1 MFNSRVIVFRRK
13 FQKSLSL
20 SLRVYSKHSAIDIYS
35 RNMASN
41 LPQLKVTED
50 LESSEYDALVVVAP
64 SIKSIP
70 FEKVA
75 DPLKAY
81 IEVDKTGETG
91 IFVVPSN
98 LPSKKIVFSGT
109 GSLENDYD
117 DVSLYTKAAKN
128 GIKKALAT
136 GAKAPLLLFNST
148 RFPEAGTVALLGALE
163 ALYVPI
169 EVREQVPERAVKAEK
184 LGIFGNA
191 QKIGDKLDLAR
202 ALEAGRIVSRDIG
215 GSDPERMAAPKVEEY
230 CRQEFE
236 GSNVKIEVVKGQATF
251 EQEYP
256 CFAAVNRCASQV
268 ERHDGR
274 VIWLTYEPEGP
285 IEKTLMLVGKGIN
298 YDTGGADIKAG
309 GILISFLRIFQM
321 LSKSKN
327 LSFFFRQNGGNV
339 P

>member
-98 LPSKKIVFSGT
+98 LPSKFRT
-109 GSLENDYD
+109 AW
-117 DVSLYTKAAKN
+117 AA
-128 GIKKALAT
+128 
-136 GAKAPLLLFNST
+136 S
-148 RFPEAGTVALLGALE
+148 
-163 ALYVPI
+163 
-169 EVREQVPERAVKAEK
+169 
-184 LGIFGNA
+184 
-191 QKIGDKLDLAR
+191 
-202 ALEAGRIVSRDIG
+202 
-215 GSDPERMAAPKVEEY
+215 
-230 CRQEFE
+230 
-236 GSNVKIEVVKGQATF
+236 
-251 EQEYP
+251 
-256 CFAAVNRCASQV
+256 
-268 ERHDGR
+268 
-274 VIWLTYEPEGP
+274 
-285 IEKTLMLVGKGIN
+285 
-298 YDTGGADIKAG
+298 
-309 GILISFLRIFQM
+309 
-321 LSKSKN
+321 
-327 LSFFFRQNGGNV
+327 
-339 P
+339 